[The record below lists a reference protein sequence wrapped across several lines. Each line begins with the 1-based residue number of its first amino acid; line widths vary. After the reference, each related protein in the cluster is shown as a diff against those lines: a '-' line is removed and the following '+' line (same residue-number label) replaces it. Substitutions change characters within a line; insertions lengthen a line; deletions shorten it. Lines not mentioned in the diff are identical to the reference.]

1 MHLKGRFDKRTML
14 WLCVYWKSKLNV
26 VFGVLLVPRD
36 GDELALDVCLP
47 LIRQS
52 VSIIRIFY
60 MVVFGVDVQAKQFNL
75 NVS

>member
-60 MVVFGVDVQAKQFNL
+60 MVDFGVDVQAKQFNL